1 MPLNGESTQKAKCED
16 LFECAKKSLKSSNIF
31 TWNWVIRL
39 NVTTLSMDKIVS
51 IQNSSALMIFK
62 ALGRMSVVV
71 FGIIACDF
79 VSLACFFFL
88 SCHFTSSACSIN
100 FWELDET
107 EHVQNTKQYQRPH

>member
-1 MPLNGESTQKAKCED
+1 MPLIGESTQKAKCED

-62 ALGRMSVVV
+62 ALGRMSVVA
-71 FGIIACDF
+71 FGTIACDF
-79 VSLACFFFL
+79 VSLAFFFL
-88 SCHFTSSACSIN
+88 SFYFFC
-100 FWELDET
+100 LL
-107 EHVQNTKQYQRPH
+107 Y

>member
-1 MPLNGESTQKAKCED
+1 MPLIGESTQKAKCED
-16 LFECAKKSLKSSNIF
+16 LFECAKKLLKSSNIF

-51 IQNSSALMIFK
+51 IQNSIALMIFK
-62 ALGRMSVVV
+62 ALGRMSVVA

-79 VSLACFFFL
+79 VSLAFF
-88 SCHFTSSACSIN
+88 CHFTSSACSIN
-100 FWELDET
+100 FWESDET

>member
-1 MPLNGESTQKAKCED
+1 MPLIGESTQKAKCED

-62 ALGRMSVVV
+62 ALGRMSVVA

-79 VSLACFFFL
+79 VSLAFFL
-88 SCHFTSSACSIN
+88 SFYFFC
-100 FWELDET
+100 LL
-107 EHVQNTKQYQRPH
+107 Y